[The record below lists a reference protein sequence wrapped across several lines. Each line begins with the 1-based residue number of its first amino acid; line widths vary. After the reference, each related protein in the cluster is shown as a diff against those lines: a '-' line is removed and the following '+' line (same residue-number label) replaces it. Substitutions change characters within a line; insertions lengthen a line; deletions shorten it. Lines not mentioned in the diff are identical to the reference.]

1 MEAIEIL
8 QRISLGED
16 SSTEFKREPIPPAKL
31 AEEMVAFL
39 NAHGGL
45 ILFGVADDGAVVGL
59 TGDQIRNLNSSFSSA
74 CSDHVRPACYPE
86 TQLCR
91 LGEGPEERTVMVV
104 VVPEGISK
112 PYSDKGGRYWIRSGP
127 DKRTIQEREQLQ
139 RLMQDSRLIFA
150 DELSVERTN
159 HDDLDFDL
167 LNAYLQK
174 DRHVSLADI
183 QDNDSLSLDQV
194 LENLNLMRDGELTLA
209 ALMMFGKN
217 PQKFRPAF
225 CVKAVSFVGND
236 ITGSAYR
243 DSEDMVGNL
252 EQLYQKVM
260 SFLTRNLHH
269 VQGDSG
275 FNSLGALEIPDSVL
289 EELVVN
295 MLLHRNYFIS
305 APWRVFVFDD
315 RIELVSPGALPNH
328 LTIEN
333 VRNGISNMRN
343 PVLASFGTKILPYRG
358 LGTGI
363 LRALRERP
371 DIDFISDKDA
381 ELFTVRIPRR

>member
-1 MEAIEIL
+1 
-8 QRISLGED
+8 
-16 SSTEFKREPIPPAKL
+16 
-31 AEEMVAFL
+31 
-39 NAHGGL
+39 
-45 ILFGVADDGAVVGL
+45 
-59 TGDQIRNLNSSFSSA
+59 
-74 CSDHVRPACYPE
+74 
-86 TQLCR
+86 
-91 LGEGPEERTVMVV
+91 
-104 VVPEGISK
+104 
-112 PYSDKGGRYWIRSGP
+112 
-127 DKRTIQEREQLQ
+127 
-139 RLMQDSRLIFA
+139 
-150 DELSVERTN
+150 
-159 HDDLDFDL
+159 
-167 LNAYLQK
+167 
-174 DRHVSLADI
+174 
-183 QDNDSLSLDQV
+183 
-194 LENLNLMRDGELTLA
+194 MRDGELTLA

-305 APWRVFVFDD
+305 ASWRVFVFDD

>member
-1 MEAIEIL
+1 METIELL

-16 SSTEFKREPIPPAKL
+16 SSTEFKREPIPSAKL
-31 AEEMVAFL
+31 AEELVAFL
-39 NAHGGL
+39 NAHGGV
-45 ILFGVADDGAVVGL
+45 ILFGVADNGSVVGL
-59 TGDQIRNLNSSFSSA
+59 SEDQIRNLNSSFSSA

-91 LGEGPEERTVMVV
+91 LGEGADARTVMVV
-104 VVPEGISK
+104 TVPEGISK

-139 RLMQDSRLIFA
+139 RLMQESRLIYA
-150 DELSVERTN
+150 EELAVERTN
-159 HDDLDFDL
+159 QGDLDLDV

-174 DRHVSLADI
+174 DRQVSLVDI
-183 QDNDSLSLDQV
+183 KNNESLSMDQV
-194 LENLNLMRDGELTLA
+194 LENLNLLKDGELTLA
-209 ALMMFGKN
+209 ALMTFGKN
-217 PQKFRPAF
+217 PQRFRPAF

-236 ITGSAYR
+236 ITGSVYR

-252 EQLYQKVM
+252 GQLYRQVM
-260 SFLTRNLHH
+260 SFLTRNLRH
-269 VQGDSG
+269 VQGDAG
-275 FNSLGALEIPDSVL
+275 FNSLGELEIPDAVL
-289 EELVVN
+289 EEMVVN
-295 MLLHRNYFIS
+295 MLLHRNYFVS
-305 APWRVFVFDD
+305 APWRVMIFDD
-315 RIELVSPGALPNH
+315 RVELVSPGALPNH

-333 VRNGISNMRN
+333 VRNGISNLRN

-363 LRALRERP
+363 LRALRARP
-371 DIDFISDKDA
+371 DIELVSDRDA

>member
-59 TGDQIRNLNSSFSSA
+59 SEDQIRNLNSSFSSA

-159 HDDLDFDL
+159 HDDLDFDS

-183 QDNDSLSLDQV
+183 QNNESLSLDQV
-194 LENLNLMRDGELTLA
+194 LENLNLMNDGELTLA
-209 ALMMFGKN
+209 ALMMFGEN

-225 CVKAVSFVGND
+225 CVKAVSFAGND
-236 ITGSAYR
+236 ITGTVYR

-260 SFLTRNLHH
+260 AFLNRNLRH

-275 FNSLGALEIPDSVL
+275 FNSLGVLEIPDSVL

-305 APWRVFVFDD
+305 APWRVFVFDN
-315 RIELVSPGALPNH
+315 RVELVSPGALPNH

-371 DIDFISDKDA
+371 DIELISDKDA
-381 ELFTVRIPRR
+381 EMFTVRIPRR

>member
-16 SSTEFKREPIPPAKL
+16 SSTEFKREPIPPVKL

-39 NAHGGL
+39 NAHGGM
-45 ILFGVADDGAVVGL
+45 IFFGVADDGTIVGL
-59 TGDQIRNLNSSFSSA
+59 SEDQIRNLNSSFSSA

-86 TQLCR
+86 THLCR
-91 LGEGPEERTVMVV
+91 LGEGLEERTVMVV

-139 RLMQDSRLIFA
+139 RLMQESRLIFA
-150 DELSVERTN
+150 DELPVERTN
-159 HDDLDFDL
+159 HDDLNFDS

-305 APWRVFVFDD
+305 ASWRVFVFDD

-371 DIDFISDKDA
+371 DIEFISDKDA
-381 ELFTVRIPRR
+381 EMFTVRIPRR